1 MISSSGRRLVLSAL
15 VIAGIAVYIFV
26 SKRSQPE
33 PTASVE
39 EEQSSGVVVTLPTE
53 IKIEDPEVPIELVE
67 QVEDNTEEVANRL
80 LDFSDK
86 LRRRDFTSART
97 WFTDDFA
104 GHGLAGLPVQDK
116 RTDRV
121 DSKVVS
127 FDASAAPI
135 LSADDFTE
143 ALRDLMGP
151 WSRVESVLWKTKG
164 AEFQALGKKRWG
176 KIKLF
181 ISMMGAGADDE
192 PITISGWAYARAVKI
207 RGEWMFDRFKL
218 TSLSEARRSA
228 TIFSDVTAAAG
239 VARSGI
245 RFGQPGNNS
254 FAWNGSAGGDVDGD
268 GRWDL
273 FCTGPASNVLYMA
286 SESGHFGEEAKARGV
301 ARPGGGTGAL
311 FFDFE
316 NDGDQDLFVGQVG
329 WRESN
334 GKLGGLNLQAYLNEG
349 NGRFETKSDD
359 LGFDEPGVLYSLTAF
374 DYDNDGFIDMFGC
387 GYGRVEVEHNNSW
400 TQATNGSP
408 NALYHNRGGE
418 RFEEVAESAGLLG
431 TDWTY
436 AAAAADVDLD
446 GDADLYLANDYGS
459 NRLMR
464 NNGDGTFTDVA
475 DQYGITDK
483 GNGMGVSFGDLDN
496 DGGLDLYVSNMS
508 STAGNRILGRLEED
522 IDSEIFKMLKKLAAG
537 NSIFLAGEQSF
548 EKLPKD
554 AGGVGAS
561 WAWSAALAD
570 YDLDGR
576 LDVFCTNGFVTG
588 DLPHDT

>member
-1 MISSSGRRLVLSAL
+1 MISSSGRSLVLLAL
-15 VIAGIAVYIFV
+15 LIAGIAVYFFV
-26 SKRSQPE
+26 ADRSLPIPME
-33 PTASVE
+33 HAGG
-39 EEQSSGVVVTLPTE
+39 EQDSGEKFALPSE
-53 IKIEDPEVPIELVE
+53 IKIEEPEVAIELVE

-104 GHGLAGLPVQDK
+104 GHGLAGLPVQGK
-116 RTDRV
+116 QADRV
-121 DSKVVS
+121 DSEITT
-127 FDASAAPI
+127 FDASAAPV
-135 LSADDFTE
+135 LSAEDFTE
-143 ALRDLMGP
+143 SLRELMGP

-181 ISMMGAGADDE
+181 ITMMGAGADDE

-207 RGEWMFDRFKL
+207 RGEWMFDRFAL
-218 TSLSEARRSA
+218 TSLSEARRAA

-254 FAWNGSAGGDVDGD
+254 FAWNGSAGGDVDAD

-286 SESGHFGEEAKARGV
+286 SEDGHFREEARARGV
-301 ARPGGGTGAL
+301 SGPGGGTGAL

-349 NGRFETKSDD
+349 NGRFATESEE
-359 LGFDEPGVLYSLTAF
+359 LGFVEPGVLYSLTAF
-374 DYDNDGFIDMFGC
+374 DYDNDGFIDIFGC
-387 GYGRVEVEHNNSW
+387 GYGRVEIEHNNSW

-436 AAAAADVDLD
+436 AAASADVDLD
-446 GDADLYLANDYGS
+446 GDADLYLACDYGS
-459 NRLMR
+459 NRLML
-464 NNGDGTFTDVA
+464 NEGDGTFTDAA
-475 DQYGITDK
+475 DQFGIVDK

-496 DGGLDLYVSNMS
+496 DGELDLYVSNMS

-522 IDSEIFKMLKKLAAG
+522 IDSAIFKMLKKLAAG
-537 NSIFLAGEQSF
+537 NSIFLADDQSF
-548 EKLPKD
+548 EKLPKV

-561 WAWSAALAD
+561 WAWAAALAD